1 MVAPRNNPRASATID
16 AVPQTDAIE
25 IETETEIARARAI
38 DARRF
43 DDFEKPLESNTKKIV
58 QKGINILSVRGR
70 VRALLLLATVLFQ
83 SYNGR
88 NFRAAFNRAMR
99 SLSCSNFACNSMIS
113 VRFFS
118 LL

>member
-25 IETETEIARARAI
+25 IETETETEIARARAI
-38 DARRF
+38 DARRV

-70 VRALLLLATVLFQ
+70 VRTLRSLLFKVTMGGTFEPPLIERFGVCLVQISLATP
-83 SYNGR
+83 
-88 NFRAAFNRAMR
+88 
-99 SLSCSNFACNSMIS
+99 
-113 VRFFS
+113 
-118 LL
+118 